1 MTNAMP
7 DAPLWMLQLQPDPF
21 RAAAWMA
28 QHGVSRPG
36 HDDGY
41 GWHALLK
48 AAFGAHAPQP
58 FRVIEPTSGRPG
70 EPAKPPFILA
80 YSRVAS
86 TALLQHAQT
95 FADPSVVA
103 ALRLEPENVSA
114 KQMPTAFMS
123 GQRFGFE
130 VLVRPTVRQDRDGN
144 RKASREKDAFL
155 AALDKL
161 PPRDDRA
168 NLDRDTVY
176 RAWLAQRL
184 EPAVRLEHADVAQRT
199 RGLLLRRGAEEGDRT
214 ARPLKPVGAL
224 TTKAGQGGGGPLII
238 VTGILTVS
246 DPAAFPALIARGVGR
261 HRAFGFGMLL
271 LKPSR

>member
-1 MTNAMP
+1 MT

-41 GWHALLK
+41 GWHAVLK
-48 AAFGAHAPQP
+48 AAFGELAPQP
-58 FRVIEPTSGRPG
+58 FRVIEPTARRHDA
-70 EPAKPPFILA
+70 PAKPPFVLA
-80 YSRVAS
+80 YSRVTGA
-86 TALLQHAQT
+86 ALLQHAHMY
-95 FADPSVVA
+95 ADPSVVA
-103 ALRLEPENVSA
+103 ALRLEPEYVSA
-114 KQMPTAFMS
+114 KPMPTAFMS

-155 AALDKL
+155 AVLDRL
-161 PPRDDRA
+161 PPCGDRA
-168 NLDRDTVY
+168 DLDRDTVY

-184 EPAVRLEHADVAQRT
+184 EPGGQLENADIAQRT
-199 RGLLLRRGAEEGDRT
+199 RGLLLRRGTEEGDRT
-214 ARPLKPVGAL
+214 ARPLKPIGAL
-224 TTKAGQGGGGPLII
+224 KTKAGQGGGGPSIV
-238 VTGILTVS
+238 VTGTLTVN
-246 DPAAFPALIARGVGR
+246 DPAAFQALMARGVGR